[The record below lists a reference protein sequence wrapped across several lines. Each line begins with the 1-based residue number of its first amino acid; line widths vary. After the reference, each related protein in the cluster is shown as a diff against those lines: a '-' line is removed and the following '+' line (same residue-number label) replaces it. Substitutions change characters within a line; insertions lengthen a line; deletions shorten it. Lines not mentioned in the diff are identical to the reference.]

1 MTMSVVACGVVYAV
15 TLWAAVLS
23 VIFRFCI
30 FSAKGGKWMFIYSI
44 FIFGIEWKA
53 TVTVVYGLSLESLE
67 LSSVQFSQCD
77 MNVP

>member
-1 MTMSVVACGVVYAV
+1 
-15 TLWAAVLS
+15 
-23 VIFRFCI
+23 
-30 FSAKGGKWMFIYSI
+30 MFIYSI